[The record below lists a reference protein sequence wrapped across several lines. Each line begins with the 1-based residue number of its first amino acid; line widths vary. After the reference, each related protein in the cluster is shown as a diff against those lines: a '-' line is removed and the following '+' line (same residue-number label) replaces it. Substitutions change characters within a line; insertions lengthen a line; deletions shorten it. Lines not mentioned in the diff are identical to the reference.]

1 MSDPSVFFVLM
12 CPQLLMMN
20 HSEMMKRRRHK
31 SLVRYFL
38 RLLQSSYSEYL
49 TSSVFINQPLPT
61 EDQYYTVKN
70 QLGHMLLNH
79 LEEQFDASVEAVAEV
94 IGQDT
99 VQRIINNWS
108 SFSTSES
115 GEDVVN
121 VLETKMR
128 EQRET
133 L

>member
-1 MSDPSVFFVLM
+1 M
-12 CPQLLMMN
+12 CPQQLMMK
-20 HSEMMKRRRHK
+20 HSEMMKRRRQK
-31 SLVRYFL
+31 SLIRYFL

-99 VQRIINNWS
+99 VQRIINNLS

-115 GEDVVN
+115 GEDVKN
-121 VLETKMR
+121 VLETQMR

>member
-1 MSDPSVFFVLM
+1 
-12 CPQLLMMN
+12 
-20 HSEMMKRRRHK
+20 
-31 SLVRYFL
+31 
-38 RLLQSSYSEYL
+38 
-49 TSSVFINQPLPT
+49 
-61 EDQYYTVKN
+61 
-70 QLGHMLLNH
+70 MLLNH

-99 VQRIINNWS
+99 VQRIINNLS

-115 GEDVVN
+115 GEDVKN
-121 VLETKMR
+121 VLETQMR

>member
-1 MSDPSVFFVLM
+1 M
-12 CPQLLMMN
+12 CPQQLMMN
-20 HSEMMKRRRHK
+20 HSEMMKRRRQK
-31 SLVRYFL
+31 SLIRYFL

-70 QLGHMLLNH
+70 QLGHLLLND
-79 LEEQFDASVEAVAEV
+79 LEEQFDAAVEAVAEV

-108 SFSTSES
+108 SSSTSES
-115 GEDVVN
+115 GEDVKN
-121 VLETKMR
+121 VLETQMR

>member
-1 MSDPSVFFVLM
+1 
-12 CPQLLMMN
+12 MMN
-20 HSEMMKRRRHK
+20 HSEMMKRRRQK
-31 SLVRYFL
+31 SLIRYFL

-70 QLGHMLLNH
+70 QLGHMLLND
-79 LEEQFDASVEAVAEV
+79 LEEQFDAAVEAVAEV

-115 GEDVVN
+115 GENIKN
-121 VLETKMR
+121 VLETKKK